1 MLCSARA
8 IPIAPRHDRYPHRM
22 KCIVV
27 IPTYNE
33 SDNIREIARGVLAHD
48 GLDLLI
54 VDDNSPDGT
63 GRIADELAAQSAG
76 RMFVRHRA
84 AKSGLGRAYVE
95 AYGWCMERGYD
106 AIGQMDADLSHDPK
120 SLPDLFGAARDGAD
134 VVIGSRYL
142 NGISVIN
149 WPLRRILLSLGA
161 NDYVRRIT
169 GVPVHDATSG
179 FRVYSARALSAMN
192 VGTVT
197 SSGYSFQVEMTYR
210 AHLCGAAIVEV
221 PIIFTE
227 RRLGQSKM
235 SQGVILE
242 SALMPWR
249 LVLHRAAVRREL
261 GDLGRES
268 EIA

>member
-1 MLCSARA
+1 
-8 IPIAPRHDRYPHRM
+8 M

-33 SDNIREIARGVLAHD
+33 VDNVRAISEAVLEHQ
-48 GLDLLI
+48 GLHLLI

-63 GRIADELAAQSAG
+63 GRVADDLSRKYAG
-76 RMFVRHRA
+76 RMQVLHRQQ
-84 AKSGLGRAYVE
+84 KNGLGRAYVE
-95 AYGWCMERGYD
+95 AYGWCIERGYD
-106 AIGQMDADLSHDPK
+106 AVGQMDADFSHSPDA
-120 SLPDLFGAARDGAD
+120 LPDLFRAAYDGAD

-161 NDYVRRIT
+161 NEYVRAIT
-169 GVPVHDATSG
+169 GMPVHDGTSG
-179 FRVYSARALSAMN
+179 FRVYTVRALQAMN
-192 VGTVT
+192 VATIQ

-210 AHLCGAAIVEV
+210 AFLAGCKIQEV
-221 PIIFTE
+221 PIVFTE
-227 RRLGQSKM
+227 RRLGHSKM

-249 LVLHRAAVRREL
+249 LVARKGKLRHEL
-261 GDLGRES
+261 EVLDPDEDD
-268 EIA
+268 EN